1 MASTVNCKSVPGR
14 RAVTISSLLTSPIG
28 PCPVLLKS
36 SNSPSA
42 LSSFSSEESLELS
55 LLFLSSPFW
64 LLVLQ
69 TTVFFVA
76 CFC

>member
-1 MASTVNCKSVPGR
+1 MASKVNFKSVPGR

-42 LSSFSSEESLELS
+42 MSSSSSEESLELS
-55 LLFLSSPFW
+55 LFLLSSPFW

-69 TTVFFVA
+69 TTGFLVA